1 MQDLSTKLIRTF
13 QVPLKNNLMKDNVTV
28 VDRTGSN
35 NGSKTTKKTKKR
47 NPPRK
52 YKVIYHND
60 NYTPMEFVTWSLM
73 EFFNRTEVDAQSLT
87 LEVHK
92 LWSAIAGRYD
102 HQIAEQKIWEV
113 LTAAKENEFPLQVTG
128 ESE

>member
-1 MQDLSTKLIRTF
+1 
-13 QVPLKNNLMKDNVTV
+13 MKEDTAVI
-28 VDRTGSN
+28 DRIGSN
-35 NGSKTTKKTKKR
+35 NGSKTTKKTKR
-47 NPPRK
+47 PDSPRK

-92 LWSAIAGRYD
+92 LGSAIAGIYD
-102 HQIAEQKIWEV
+102 YQIAEQKIWEV
-113 LTAAKENEFPLQVTG
+113 LTAAKENQFPLRVTG
-128 ESE
+128 ETE

>member
-1 MQDLSTKLIRTF
+1 MKNDSTVL
-13 QVPLKNNLMKDNVTV
+13 
-28 VDRTGSN
+28 DRA
-35 NGSKTTKKTKKR
+35 GSKGGSDTIKKTKKIR
-47 NPPRK
+47 PPRK

-73 EFFNRTEVDAQSLT
+73 EFFNRTEIDAQSLT

-92 LWSAIAGRYD
+92 LGSAIAGRYD

-113 LTAAKENEFPLQVTG
+113 LTSARENEFPLQVTG
-128 ESE
+128 ERE

>member
-1 MQDLSTKLIRTF
+1 MKEGSTVI
-13 QVPLKNNLMKDNVTV
+13 
-28 VDRTGSN
+28 DR
-35 NGSKTTKKTKKR
+35 NGSDTTKKTKKR

-60 NYTPMEFVTWSLM
+60 DYTPMEFVTWSLM
-73 EFFNRTEVDAQSLT
+73 EFFHKTEIDAQSLT

-92 LWSAIAGRYD
+92 LGSAIAGIYD
-102 HQIAEQKIWEV
+102 YQIAEQKIWEV
-113 LTAAKENEFPLQVTG
+113 LSSAKENEFPLRVTG

>member
-1 MQDLSTKLIRTF
+1 MKEGSTVI
-13 QVPLKNNLMKDNVTV
+13 
-28 VDRTGSN
+28 DR
-35 NGSKTTKKTKKR
+35 NGSDTTKKTKKR

-60 NYTPMEFVTWSLM
+60 DYTPMEFVTWSLM
-73 EFFNRTEVDAQSLT
+73 EFFNKTEVDAQSLT

-92 LWSAIAGRYD
+92 LGSAIAGIYD
-102 HQIAEQKIWEV
+102 YQIAEQKIWEV
-113 LTAAKENEFPLQVTG
+113 LSSAKENEFPLRVTG

>member
-1 MQDLSTKLIRTF
+1 MKEDSTVI
-13 QVPLKNNLMKDNVTV
+13 
-28 VDRTGSN
+28 DR
-35 NGSKTTKKTKKR
+35 NGSDTTKKTKKR

-60 NYTPMEFVTWSLM
+60 DYTSMEFVTWSLM
-73 EFFNRTEVDAQSLT
+73 EFFNKTEVDAQSLT

-92 LWSAIAGRYD
+92 LGSAIAGIYD
-102 HQIAEQKIWEV
+102 YQIAEQKIWEV
-113 LTAAKENEFPLQVTG
+113 LSSAKENEFPLRVTG

>member
-1 MQDLSTKLIRTF
+1 
-13 QVPLKNNLMKDNVTV
+13 MKEDTTV
-28 VDRTGSN
+28 VDRTDSN

-73 EFFNRTEVDAQSLT
+73 EFFHRTEIDAQSLT
-87 LEVHK
+87 LQVHK
-92 LWSAIAGRYD
+92 AGFAIAGIYD
-102 HQIAEQKIWEV
+102 YQIAEQKIWEV
-113 LTAAKENEFPLQVTG
+113 LTSAKENQFPLRVTG
-128 ESE
+128 ETE